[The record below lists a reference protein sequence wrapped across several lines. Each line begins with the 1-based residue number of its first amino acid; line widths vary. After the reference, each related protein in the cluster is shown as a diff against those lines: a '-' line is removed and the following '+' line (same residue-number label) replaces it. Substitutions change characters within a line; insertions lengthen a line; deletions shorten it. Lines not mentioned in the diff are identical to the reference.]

1 MNEGCDDGLAG
12 PLTEIARLV
21 DEHADWAY
29 QHRRPHPAVLAACIE
44 RGLFKWWAPAAY
56 GGAEA
61 DLPGS
66 LALFEQAARL
76 DGSFGF
82 TLTIGVGGGLFG
94 AYLPPEAAG
103 EIFGPAN
110 AVIAGS
116 GAVGGTA
123 DAVNAGFLARGR
135 WCWASGA
142 HHATTF
148 TANCA
153 VAHDGRPLVG
163 VDGQPVVRAMAFA
176 PSDVD
181 IVDSWDW
188 PGLRGTDS
196 HDIVVTHA
204 AVPAARTFTLLEP
217 AGHDGPLY
225 RYPFQSIAEVSFAAV
240 AVGIARHAIDE
251 FAALA
256 HTKSARGGG
265 RLADTAEAHEV
276 VGDAEAVLRSA
287 RSFLVDAVNA
297 SWATT
302 IAGDPLTPDTVTLV
316 RLAAAHAT
324 RAAAHAVD
332 RCYQLAGM
340 SPLARRSRLGRA
352 WLDIHTITQHAA
364 VARRNLFGAGS
375 DLLGAQAPA
384 DSSTRRRGPRPAVA
398 AHPSRAADQHQRR
411 SAARSR

>member
-12 PLTEIARLV
+12 PLTGLAGLV

-44 RGLFKWWAPAAY
+44 RGLFKWWVPAAY

-94 AYLPPEAAG
+94 AYLPPETAR
-103 EIFGPAN
+103 EIFGPVD

-116 GAVGGTA
+116 GAVSGTA
-123 DAVNAGFLARGR
+123 DTANGGFLARGR

-153 VAHDGRPLVG
+153 IVHDGMPLTDA
-163 VDGQPVVRAMAFA
+163 DGQPVVRAMAFA
-176 PSDVD
+176 PPDVD
-181 IVDSWDW
+181 IVDTWDW
-188 PGLRGTDS
+188 PGLAGTDS

-204 AVPAARTFTLLEP
+204 AVPTARTFTLAEP

-240 AVGIARHAIDE
+240 AIGIARHAIDE
-251 FAALA
+251 FTALA
-256 HTKSARGGG
+256 HTKSTRGGG
-265 RLADTAEAHEV
+265 RLAQTPETHQAA
-276 VGDAEAVLRSA
+276 GDAEATLRSA
-287 RSFLVDAVNA
+287 RSFLVDTVNA
-297 SWATT
+297 TWATT
-302 IAGDPLTPDTVTLV
+302 IAGDPLAPAAVTLV

-340 SPLARRSRLGRA
+340 SPLTRRSRLGRA

-364 VARRNLFGAGS
+364 VARRNLLAAGR

-384 DSSTRRRGPRPAVA
+384 DSSTRRRGRMPA
-398 AHPSRAADQHQRR
+398 PNDSTE
-411 SAARSR
+411 